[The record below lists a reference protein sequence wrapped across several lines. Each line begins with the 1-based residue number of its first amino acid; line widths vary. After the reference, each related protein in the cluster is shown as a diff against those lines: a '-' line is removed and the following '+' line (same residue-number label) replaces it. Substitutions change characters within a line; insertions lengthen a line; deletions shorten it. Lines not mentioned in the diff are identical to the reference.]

1 MIDFGFNSNLVQLNQ
16 EKLQK
21 QNSQFNNQ
29 HIDKNSF
36 FGSYLTICEEENEKY
51 NTNPFFSEIPK
62 PNISQTAHN
71 MEHFNPNYSFFGAFV
86 NKGSEY
92 MMGVPPLKY
101 NLNSNGKFFEEE
113 YEKFLKKYPNDII
126 DYAFNNKLTYE
137 KENKKKEK
145 INKQNKESKLYNN
158 IAINDIFP
166 LTYLTNGL
174 EPNNIY
180 TTGQIIKKENK
191 NLYTSSNILD
201 ETCHMNLYKTVNF
214 DLALQKEFSTLLSH
228 LSLPINQKDFYNDL
242 IYLIQGI
249 PSKIFSVGK
258 RFPFTFEISEEYKD
272 IRLISTLPEL
282 THNFLN
288 EFIDIGTKM
297 QLIQYLLKNV
307 LFKINDNYT
316 IPFVLKRFYSMV
328 NDIMIQLTE
337 KIIYYK
343 KLLLNNKITF
353 IGLYNKINTFKP
365 IINIIYALF
374 NFPNEKNYEYQS
386 SIENYYSFYLTVNL
400 YQKSHML
407 INSLLNIYYSLNSKE
422 KTYILIKNLLLNSLH
437 SYLFFIL
444 HLLFT
449 GDVIDAQREYFIL
462 QSNDN
467 IALDS
472 TKVPVFLGLYKSVLL
487 NNTILINYIKKYDQ
501 NFYSVLAYQ
510 LSELAQYVDKVD
522 MGKITTEGV
531 DEFII
536 FKEKIYDKKVEL
548 MLSVNEKIINLTE
561 LERNKEKIE
570 RINKIKVIRDFISE
584 QEKKELM
591 MKEEIKKKKRK
602 LYEDIQEQILNKK
615 RKIENEILKIKN
627 EKIAQAELEKEKE
640 SFKKEIIMLLK
651 KKYDKLRQESADIA
665 IYGDLKTK
673 WKIMRNN
680 NKTKRD
686 EIFNAMFD
694 ENLFDTVY
702 PRIEIGK
709 STIESNYHSINR
721 LISTEAEEKKTLSK
735 QESVIDNTKKEEDK
749 KETIESKETIVK
761 PEDIKMEI
769 INDNKKENNDD
780 IEMKEVLKV
789 NDISVKIEEQ
799 KIDVKDAPTPLHFNN
814 TEDKNKIS
822 FPKFFISNIIY
833 NDILLPIIETSLE
846 LATEKIKKETK
857 KKKKMVKFTSHAKTS
872 KQVDNEVSEILNK
885 INVLLQEN
893 VPDNG
898 DKNEIPVQ
906 TIIQEFFY
914 DIIIKQYKI
923 TNHSFVLMLKNKFHL
938 LSYFDLFNQIF
949 LCNRGDLNLHFIE
962 SIFDFRTLSLN
973 KNDTEYLSYQ
983 IKQVIEKNYSLI
995 NSNFDSKI
1003 IESFLSSFYL
1013 SKISQLNLNFSISN
1027 LDISFE
1033 LNYKAKEPLDIIFNN
1048 ANIPLYDTL
1057 FKKLLKLNIYNQIIS
1072 RTYSVI
1078 KNNRNGEISDNIQFK
1093 KITKLFNDCYRTLKS
1108 IQTFI
1113 YHEVIDLNWGKM
1125 KKKIKH
1131 SADVFDIIQIH
1142 NETIQ
1147 IIHDILCNHPFT
1159 VLYEKLYSNMAQFY
1173 LKAIIIDFFD
1183 FNMVKDDKV
1192 FIGVLNGMKKSHNK
1206 IMQYLKDEYVIGDY
1220 YNLKKYL

>member
-16 EKLQK
+16 K
-21 QNSQFNNQ
+21 QNSQFNNK

-36 FGSYLTICEEENEKY
+36 FGSYLTICEEDNEKY

-62 PNISQTAHN
+62 PNLSETTI
-71 MEHFNPNYSFFGAFV
+71 EHFNPNYSFFGAFV

-92 MMGVPPLKY
+92 IMGVPPLKY
-101 NLNSNGKFFEEE
+101 NFNSNEKFFEEE
-113 YEKFLKKYPNDII
+113 YIKFLKKYPNDII
-126 DYAFNNKLTYE
+126 DYAFNNKLTCE
-137 KENKKKEK
+137 KEKKEK
-145 INKQNKESKLYNN
+145 IDKQKEETKIYNN
-158 IAINDIFP
+158 IALNDIFP
-166 LTYLTNGL
+166 LTYLTNEL
-174 EPNNIY
+174 EVNNIY
-180 TTGQIIKKENK
+180 TTGQINKKQNK
-191 NLYTSSNILD
+191 DLYTSSNILD

-214 DLALQKEFSTLLSH
+214 DLSLQNEFSTLLSH
-228 LSLPINQKDFYNDL
+228 LSFPINQKDFYNDL

-249 PSKIFSVGK
+249 PSKIFCIGK
-258 RFPFTFEISEEYKD
+258 RFPFTFEISDEYKD

-282 THNFLN
+282 THNFIN

-307 LFKINDNYT
+307 LFKINHNYT

-328 NDIMIQLTE
+328 NDIIIQLTE
-337 KIIYYK
+337 QIIYYK

-365 IINIIYALF
+365 IINIIYSLF
-374 NFPNEKNYEYQS
+374 NFTNEKNYEYQS
-386 SIENYYSFYLTVNL
+386 TIEDYYSFYLTVNL
-400 YQKSHML
+400 YQKSHIL

-422 KTYILIKNLLLNSLH
+422 QTYILIKNLLLNSLH

-449 GDVIDAQREYFIL
+449 GNVIDAEREYFIL

-472 TKVPVFLGLYKSVLL
+472 TKVPLFLGLYKSVLL

-510 LSELAQYVDKVD
+510 LSELTQYVDKVD

-548 MLSVNEKIINLTE
+548 MLSVNEKIINLIE
-561 LERNKEKIE
+561 LERNNEKIE

-591 MKEEIKKKKRK
+591 MKEEIKQKKRK

-627 EKIAQAELEKEKE
+627 ENIAQVELEKEKE

-651 KKYDKLRQESADIA
+651 KKYEKLREESADIA

-680 NKTKRD
+680 NKIKRD

-702 PRIEIGK
+702 PQIEIGK
-709 STIESNYHSINR
+709 TKIERNYHLLNLSIS
-721 LISTEAEEKKTLSK
+721 IEVEEKKDK
-735 QESVIDNTKKEEDK
+735 IEEEKKDNN
-749 KETIESKETIVK
+749 ESKEVK
-761 PEDIKMEI
+761 TEDIKMEI
-769 INDNKKENNDD
+769 INDNKEKNNNNNND
-780 IEMKEVLKV
+780 ILNI
-789 NDISVKIEEQ
+789 NDISVKIASE
-799 KIDVKDAPTPLHFNN
+799 DVKDAITPLHFNN
-814 TEDKNKIS
+814 NDIKKEDNKIR

-846 LATEKIKKETK
+846 LASEKKKKETK
-857 KKKKMVKFTSHAKTS
+857 KKKKMIKFTSHAKTS

-885 INVLLQEN
+885 INILLQEN
-893 VPDNG
+893 IPKNL

-983 IKQVIEKNYSLI
+983 IKQVIKKNYSLI
-995 NSNFDSKI
+995 NSNYDSKI

-1013 SKISQLNLNFSISN
+1013 TKISQLNLNFSISN

-1048 ANIPLYDTL
+1048 ANIPLYDAL

-1093 KITKLFNDCYRTLKS
+1093 KITKLFNDCYKTLKS

-1131 SADVFDIIQIH
+1131 SADVFDIMQIH
-1142 NETIQ
+1142 NETIKY
-1147 IIHDILCNHPFT
+1147 IHNILCNHPFT

-1192 FIGVLNGMKKSHNK
+1192 FIGVLNGMKKSQNK
-1206 IMQYLKDEYVIGDY
+1206 IIQYLKDEYVIGDY